1 MKIIEVNQLRCDL
14 GGTKILDNVTFDVE
28 KGEIFAIVGGS
39 GSGKTTILRNLIM
52 LIKPTSGEIKIFG
65 NNIWASSSE
74 VASQLRQRFGV
85 MFQHS
90 ALFSSLT
97 VLENVMFPLREFTSL
112 SLKDCRALAYLKIAF
127 VGLPGSSA
135 HKLPGELSGGMQ
147 KRAALA
153 RAIVLD
159 PELLFLDEHTS
170 GLDPQGAEELD
181 ALISSLRDA
190 LDLTIVM
197 VTHDLDSLWA
207 IADKVAFIGEGTI
220 IASQPMQQLIK
231 NSHPI
236 IQTYFSSNRA
246 HRRNL

>member
-1 MKIIEVNQLRCDL
+1 MKIIEVNHLRCDL
-14 GGTKILDNVTFDVE
+14 GGVNILDDVSFDVK

-52 LIKPTSGEIKIFG
+52 LIKPTSGEIKIFDK
-65 NNIWASSSE
+65 NIWTASQKI
-74 VASQLRQRFGV
+74 ASQLRQRFGV

-90 ALFSSLT
+90 ALFSSLS
-97 VLENVMFPLREFTSL
+97 VLENVMFPLREFTAL
-112 SLKDCRALAYLKIAF
+112 SLKDCRALASLKIAF
-127 VGLPGSSA
+127 VGLPSSA
-135 HKLPGELSGGMQ
+135 RNKLPGELSGGMQ

-153 RAIVLD
+153 RAIALD

-181 ALISSLRDA
+181 ALISNLRDG

-207 IADKVAFIGEGTI
+207 IANRVAFIGEGTI
-220 IASQPMQQLIK
+220 IATQSIDQLVS
-231 NSHPI
+231 NTHPI
-236 IQTYFSSNRA
+236 IQKYFSGNRA
-246 HRRNL
+246 KRRNL